1 MQSKHFCQIVFF
13 LLFCLK
19 SVSGFSQAYTT
30 AKTAS
35 KKTQKLYQKASD
47 QEREGNYD
55 EVLATINKALELEPK
70 FIDGHLKK
78 AAVLY
83 DKKQYDSAERSF
95 EYALALDPAY
105 KPRIWYQLAVTEM
118 RQDKFEEAGK
128 HFEKYLVSGP
138 QSKNLIKRAKRH
150 LTNCAFAAEAIKNP
164 VPFEPKS
171 IGENIN
177 TTNSEYLPSISAD
190 GAFLVYTRRINNQE
204 DLYYSNFKNGAWQ
217 KGQPMEAINT
227 PFNEA
232 TQTLSADGRMLV
244 YTACNRKEGLGGC
257 DLYYSSVRGN
267 RWTPPVNMG
276 PTVNTR
282 AWDSQPSLSA
292 NGRTLYFASERAGGK
307 GKRDLWVAK
316 KSESGRWGKPQNLG
330 AVINTDGNDEAPF
343 IHPDGQTLYFMSEGH
358 PGMGD
363 YDLYYSRK
371 AVDGTWGTPQ
381 NLGYPIN
388 TKAHEGA
395 LFVSLDGVTA
405 YFTSDKSFEASE
417 EEPLRKRDFDI
428 YYFELPPAARP
439 LPVTYVKAVVKDQKT
454 KQRLAANT
462 EIIDV
467 ETGKVIE
474 ALPTSENGTFLITL
488 PIGKNYALNVSKEK
502 YLFHSENFEL
512 ISSNQMSDPFL
523 LDIELVPIPEVVRKE
538 NTATPVI
545 LKNVFFETGSA
556 ALKAS
561 STVELDRLKTLLNE
575 NPALKIQINGHTDN
589 VGSDE
594 DNLALSEARAVAVQQ
609 YLIDQGIAGDRL
621 RAKGFGETQ
630 PIDNNDTDMGRR
642 NNRRTE
648 FIITE

>member
-1 MQSKHFCQIVFF
+1 MQLKHFCKIVFL

-19 SVSGFSQAYTT
+19 SGIGFSQAYTT
-30 AKTAS
+30 AKTAG
-35 KKTQKLYQKASD
+35 KKTQKLYQKALD
-47 QEREGNYD
+47 QEREGDYD
-55 EVLATINKALELEPK
+55 AVLATVNKALELEPK

-95 EYALALDPAY
+95 ERALELDPAY

-164 VPFEPKS
+164 VPFAPKS
-171 IGENIN
+171 IGDNIN

-204 DLYYSNFKNGAWQ
+204 DLYYSNFKDGTWQ

-257 DLYYSSVRGN
+257 DLYYSAVQGN

-276 PTVNTR
+276 PVVNTR

-292 NGRTLYFASERAGGK
+292 NGKTLFFASERGGGK
-307 GKRDLWVAK
+307 GKRDLWVAQK
-316 KSESGRWGKPQNLG
+316 RESGRWAKPQNLG
-330 AVINTDGNDEAPF
+330 AIINTDGNDEAPF

-371 AVDGTWGTPQ
+371 EADGTWGRPQ

-395 LFVSLDGVTA
+395 LFVSLDGTTA
-405 YFTSDKSFEASE
+405 YFTSDKSFEDSE
-417 EEPLRKRDFDI
+417 EAPLRKRDFDI

-439 LPVTYVKAVVKDQKT
+439 LPVTYVKAVVKDQNT
-454 KQRLAANT
+454 KQRLIADT

-467 ETGKVIE
+467 ETGKIIE
-474 ALPTSENGTFLITL
+474 ALSTSENGTFLITL
-488 PIGKNYALNVSKEK
+488 PIGKNYALNVSKEN

-512 ISSNQMSDPFL
+512 TSSSQISDPFL
-523 LDIELVPIPEVVRKE
+523 LDIELVPIPEVVKNE
-538 NTATPVI
+538 HTATPVI

-561 STVELDRLKTLLNE
+561 STAELDRLKTLLEE
-575 NPALKIQINGHTDN
+575 NPALNIQINGHTDN
-589 VGSDE
+589 VGSGE
-594 DNLALSEARAVAVQQ
+594 DNLTLSEARAVAVQQ
-609 YLIDQGIAGDRL
+609 YLIDQGIAKDRL
-621 RAKGFGETQ
+621 AAKGFGETQ
-630 PIDNNDTDMGRR
+630 PIDTNETEMGRR

-648 FIITE
+648 FVITE